1 MACFNSRK
9 TLAFSAAACLWGGTA
24 TADISAEAVWEDWV
38 TYMSASGYEMSAD
51 ENRSGDDLILSNIA
65 MTTVIPEEDVSVV
78 ITMSEMTMTDNGNG
92 TVSIAFPETMP
103 LTVLVE
109 APGEDP
115 VNVAASYTTRDWS
128 VIVAGD
134 PGDISYTY
142 SASAIGLTV
151 DEITID
157 QATLPMSALGRAEM
171 SIADFA
177 GSSQSKS
184 GALYETA
191 QKITTGAISYVLDVT
206 DPDGD
211 EGRLV
216 LQGEAEG
223 MDSAV
228 VAALP
233 EDGDMADMA
242 AMIKQGFAVDGML
255 ALTGGAIDV
264 NFNEPGNIFQMK
276 SKSTSSELGV
286 TMNADGLAYNLAAK
300 GQDISL
306 AGTDIPLPIE
316 LSAEESGFGIKIP
329 VTARE
334 DLQPFALDV
343 TLADFAVSDLI
354 WSLID
359 PTGQLPRDPATLTMG
374 MVGTAKLL
382 VDILDPAAMAGL
394 DSGAAQPGE
403 LHSVEVTNLKLSAAG
418 AELLGDGA
426 FTFDN
431 SDLTTF
437 GGMPAPTG
445 KLDLSLAGGNG
456 LLDKLVNMGLVPEG
470 DAGGVRMMMGL
481 FAVPGD
487 APDTLNST
495 IEVQGN
501 GQVFANGQRIQ

>member
-1 MACFNSRK
+1 MAYFNSPN
-9 TLAFSAAACLWGGTA
+9 TCAIGAVACLWGGVA
-24 TADISAEAVWEDWV
+24 HADISAEAVWEDWV
-38 TYMSASGYEMSAD
+38 TYMSASGYEMTAD
-51 ENRSGDDLILSNIA
+51 QARNGDDLNLTNIV
-65 MTTVIPEEDVSVV
+65 MTTVIPEEDVSIRV
-78 ITMSEMTMTDNGNG
+78 TMSEMTMTDNGNG
-92 TVSIAFPETMP
+92 TVSIDFPDTLP
-103 LTVLVE
+103 LSVLVE

-115 VNVAASYTTRDWS
+115 VNVSASYTTSDWAAT
-128 VIVAGD
+128 VAGD

-142 SASAIGLTV
+142 SASSIGLTV
-151 DEITID
+151 DEITVD

-171 SIADFA
+171 SIADLA

-191 QKITTGAISYVLDVT
+191 QKITTGAITYVLDVT
-206 DPDGD
+206 DPDGA

-242 AMIKQGFAVDGML
+242 AMIKQGFAVDGVL
-255 ALTGGAIDV
+255 AFTGGAINV

-276 SKSTSSELGV
+276 SKSASSELGV
-286 TMNADGLAYNLAAK
+286 TMNADGLAYNLTANE
-300 GQDISL
+300 QDISL
-306 AGTDIPLPIE
+306 AGSDIPLPIE
-316 LSAEESGFGIKIP
+316 VSSEESGFGIKIP
-329 VTARE
+329 VTARD

-382 VDILDPAAMAGL
+382 VDILDPAAMAAL
-394 DSGAAQPGE
+394 DTGAVQPGE
-403 LHSVEVTNLKLSAAG
+403 LHSLEVTNLKVSAAG
-418 AELLGDGA
+418 AELLGDGS

-437 GGMPAPTG
+437 NGMPAPTG
-445 KLDLSLAGGNG
+445 KLDLSLEGGNG

-501 GQVFANGQRIQ
+501 GQIFANGQRIQ